1 MTAEKKQP
9 KKEKK
14 QKDHWFTLRGIRK
27 EIKRVIWPRWKTTD
41 KGPGI
46 IRVTCQVV
54 LFTGFFALFF
64 VGCEFVVTLI
74 LHALG
79 IGA

>member
-14 QKDHWFTLRGIRK
+14 QKDYWFTLRGIRK
-27 EIKRVIWPRWKTTD
+27 EIKRVIWPKWKTTD

-64 VGCEFVVTLI
+64 VLCNFAITYLLKFI
-74 LHALG
+74 G
-79 IGA
+79 IGV